1 MFELSLTSLV
11 TGALLP
17 WRWAVGGTIF
27 GPIVCFL
34 ILLFCPETPT
44 WYISKG
50 RDEEA
55 KEALEKLRGA
65 ENQDIIEAEF
75 NRISLNQKI
84 QEKEREIDNDQEEKL
99 SKVQAFKRKFH
110 LLIDP
115 GFIKPFGFLML
126 IFLIGLEW
134 GGFPAI
140 AFYMVPLLK
149 NAEIPF
155 DPYWAAAMLASYRA
169 LIAIVGSS
177 VTKGCKRRPQYITCS
192 VVLACGLFLLSTYCY
207 FNQEKLLTENFPV
220 ARWIPILALMIIYT
234 AFSFGYG
241 SIPYILQVRYCFLKS
256 AFFSKR
262 IFLG

>member
-1 MFELSLTSLV
+1 
-11 TGALLP
+11 
-17 WRWAVGGTIF
+17 
-27 GPIVCFL
+27 
-34 ILLFCPETPT
+34 
-44 WYISKG
+44 
-50 RDEEA
+50 
-55 KEALEKLRGA
+55 
-65 ENQDIIEAEF
+65 
-75 NRISLNQKI
+75 
-84 QEKEREIDNDQEEKL
+84 
-99 SKVQAFKRKFH
+99 
-110 LLIDP
+110 
-115 GFIKPFGFLML
+115 ML

-241 SIPYILQVRYCFLKS
+241 SIPYILQVRYCFENKC
-256 AFFSKR
+256 FFKR
-262 IFLG
+262 KFFLG